1 MTDKILEKWNH
12 KTVLL
17 QVFKLLVK
25 WYLEPQYNLFMP
37 VLFLAIDK
45 SEKIDFVFAPPLQ
58 NNKSFGG
65 FFFLANR

>member
-1 MTDKILEKWNH
+1 
-12 KTVLL
+12 
-17 QVFKLLVK
+17 
-25 WYLEPQYNLFMP
+25 MP